1 MKYKMFAVVALMSV
15 ASFAGAQSVTVGYS
29 QRVLDAG
36 GQEHQ
41 NSVSVKNKIS
51 GALTGDIG
59 VSVVQ
64 KDDTNAITNRYELGV
79 TYNQPIVSGLSGDL
93 RLAHGWKAK
102 SGSAVTQYYVVEP
115 SVTAKLSQLPL
126 SVKVGYRIREAYDNT
141 VADNSKT
148 TRLALGYDLTTKDK
162 ISLGRDWQR
171 GDGAL
176 TQTTLQYSRAF

>member
-1 MKYKMFAVVALMSV
+1 MKFKMFALAALMGL
-15 ASFAGAQSVTVGYS
+15 ASFANAQSVTVGYS
-29 QRVLDAG
+29 QRALEAG

-41 NSVSVKNKIS
+41 NSFSVKSKLS
-51 GALTGDIG
+51 GSLSGDAG
-59 VSVVQ
+59 VTAVQ
-64 KDDTNAITNRYELGV
+64 GDSNNAVTNRYELGV
-79 TYNQPIVSGLSGDL
+79 THTQQLTSGLTGDL

-102 SGSAVTQYYVVEP
+102 SGSQVTQYYVVEP
-115 SVTAKLSQLPL
+115 SVTAKVTGTPV

-148 TRLALGYDLTTKDK
+148 PRLALGYDLTSKDK

-176 TQTTLQYSRAF
+176 TQTTLQYTRSF